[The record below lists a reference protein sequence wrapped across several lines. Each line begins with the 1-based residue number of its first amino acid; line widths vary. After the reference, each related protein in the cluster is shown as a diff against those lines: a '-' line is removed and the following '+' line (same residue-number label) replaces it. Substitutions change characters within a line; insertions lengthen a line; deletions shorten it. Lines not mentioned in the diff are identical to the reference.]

1 LPSIVNVSLCKA
13 LGDKGN
19 ELTYTTVKQEN
30 LAEMEI
36 WATTLGYTW
45 KCMYAPLQV
54 LHWQC
59 SWEKNLNAVMYWKS
73 KKNVSVNH

>member
-1 LPSIVNVSLCKA
+1 MQSIVNCSLCKA
-13 LGDKGN
+13 LGDEGN
-19 ELTYTTVKQEN
+19 KLTYTTGKQEN

-45 KCMYAPLQV
+45 NCMYAPLQV

-59 SWEKNLNAVMYWKS
+59 IWEKKS
-73 KKNVSVNH
+73 KCCDVLKKL